1 MNDKQ
6 IKFEERLKN
15 LCISD
20 KYRLL
25 DKYIELL
32 KEVKELRKYKAT
44 SRERYDKM
52 NKVLI
57 TYMDKYGSLDNKK
70 KGKENGVHK

>member
-6 IKFEERLKN
+6 IRFEERLKV

-25 DKYIELL
+25 DKYVELL
-32 KEVKELRKYKAT
+32 KEVKELRKYKQT
-44 SRERYDKM
+44 QEKDT
-52 NKVLI
+52 KV
-57 TYMDKYGSLDNKK
+57 
-70 KGKENGVHK
+70 

>member
-1 MNDKQ
+1 MNNKQ
-6 IKFEERLKN
+6 LNFEERLKV

-25 DKYIELL
+25 DKYVELL
-32 KEVKELRKYKAT
+32 KEVKELRKYKAN
-44 SRERYDKM
+44 SRERYESM
-52 NKVLI
+52 NKALI

-70 KGKENGVHK
+70 GKKNGVHK

>member
-1 MNDKQ
+1 MNNKQ
-6 IKFEERLKN
+6 LNFEERLKV

-25 DKYIELL
+25 DKYVELL
-32 KEVKELRKYKAT
+32 KEVKELRKYKAN
-44 SRERYDKM
+44 SRERYESM
-52 NKVLI
+52 NKALI

>member
-6 IKFEERLKN
+6 IKFETRLKN

-57 TYMDKYGSLDNKK
+57 TYMDKYGALDNKK

>member
-1 MNDKQ
+1 MNNKQ
-6 IKFEERLKN
+6 LNFEERLKI

-25 DKYIELL
+25 DKYVELL
-32 KEVKELRKYKAT
+32 KEVKELRKYKAN
-44 SRERYDKM
+44 SRERYESM
-52 NKVLI
+52 NKALI

-70 KGKENGVHK
+70 GKKNGVHK